1 MAIFDEITGF
11 LRTQRR
17 SHSKTDLPPPFSGDV
32 PSGGEWIRAVRHRNG
47 REFTDSRWHLQEGTG
62 VRTRIGWEVGTTC
75 GRRLT
80 ISRWSPTD
88 DRVVERRP
96 AVDEA
101 VCETCRA
108 ATRVAVNAGQAS

>member
-1 MAIFDEITGF
+1 MAIFDEISGF

-17 SHSKTDLPPPFSGDV
+17 SHAKTDQPPQSSGEL

-47 REFTDSRWHLQEGTG
+47 REFTDSRWHLQDGTA

-75 GRRLT
+75 GRWLT
-80 ISRWSPTD
+80 ISRWSPAD
-88 DRVVERRP
+88 DRVVEHGP

-108 ATRVAVNAGQAS
+108 ATRVAANGNHGS